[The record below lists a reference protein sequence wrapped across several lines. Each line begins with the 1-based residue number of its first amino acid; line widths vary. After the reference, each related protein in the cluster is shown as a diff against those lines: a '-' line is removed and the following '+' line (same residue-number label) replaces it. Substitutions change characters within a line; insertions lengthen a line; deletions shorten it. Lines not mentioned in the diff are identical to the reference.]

1 MQIFITRLKV
11 LLKTKANL
19 FWAFIFPLLL
29 GTFFQI
35 SFGGL
40 SYDSPP
46 EIIDLY
52 IASESL
58 DDSLFTN
65 EFLNVLESIEIN
77 EDEKLF
83 IINTDFTEI
92 SLKEKL
98 NNQTIEGYIIINSND
113 EAVNYYINQNGINQ
127 TIVKSIFDQYLQ
139 VYEIIKNNSSD
150 PIKLNQVLIDL
161 NLQLNLIVDEE
172 ISTYSAGNSMVIYF
186 YALIAMVCMYS
197 ALWGFNIIKDIQA
210 DQSDLAFR
218 VSVAPTSKSKLI
230 LIYLLSAFI
239 ISFSGNMILL
249 LYLKFILGV
258 DLGNM
263 LLVILVV
270 LLGTITG
277 MSFGGF
283 IGTAFKGSP
292 DLKEGVMSGVILL
305 LSAMSGLM
313 NQYVKFLIN
322 STLPILGYI
331 NPANLITDALYS
343 LYYYSDLTKYYFNI
357 ILLSILSMIMITFIV
372 FKVRREKYDS
382 I

>member
-1 MQIFITRLKV
+1 MHIFTTRLKV
-11 LLKTKANL
+11 LLKTKANI

-46 EIIDLY
+46 QVIDLY
-52 IASESL
+52 VASESL

-65 EFLNVLESIEIN
+65 EFLKLLEEIEITEN
-77 EDEKLF
+77 ENLF
-83 IINTDFTEI
+83 IINI
-92 SLKEKL
+92 SFKEDQLINKL
-98 NNQTIEGYIIINSND
+98 DDKTIEGYILIDGNNEKIN
-113 EAVNYYINQNGINQ
+113 YHIYQNGINQ

-139 VYEIIKNNSSD
+139 YYQIIKANSSD
-150 PIKLNQVLIDL
+150 PVKLNQILNDL
-161 NLQLNLIVDEE
+161 NLQLNLIIDEQ
-172 ISTYSAGNSMVIYF
+172 INTYSAGNSMVIYF

-197 ALWGFNIIKDIQA
+197 ALWGFNLIKDIQA

-218 VSVAPTSKSKLI
+218 VSVAPTKKSKLI
-230 LIYLLSAFI
+230 LIYLLAAFI

-258 DLGNM
+258 DLGNF

-270 LLGTITG
+270 LLGTIAG

-283 IGTAFKGSP
+283 IGVAFKGNP
-292 DLKEGVMSGVILL
+292 DVKEGIMSGVILL

-313 NQYVKFLIN
+313 NQYVKFFIN
-322 STLPILGYI
+322 SKVPILGYI

-343 LYYYSDLTKYYFNI
+343 LYYYSDLSKYYFNI
-357 ILLSILSMIMITFIV
+357 LLLSIFSVIMITIV
-372 FKVRREKYDS
+372 VLKVRREKYDS